1 MAKNTGRPRVTLSF
15 AISLDGKMATRT
27 GNSKWLSSPESLL
40 LLHHLRS
47 GHDAILVGR
56 GTVEKDNPRLTSR
69 IPGGRDPIRVI
80 LDSKLSLSPK
90 ARVFSQKRGRAIIV
104 TVSPIDKKAASSFE
118 KNGVEVIA
126 CGKGKISLSVM
137 LFRLRAMGIKSIL
150 VEGGPTVHTSFI
162 EAKLFDRIIAFIS
175 PRLIGGKEAPTP
187 FGGIGFPTVRGS
199 LDLKITRIEKLGS
212 DVLLEAVPAWQA

>member
-1 MAKNTGRPRVTLSF
+1 MAKLTTRPKVSLSF

-27 GNSKWLSSPESLL
+27 GNSRGLSSPESLL

-69 IPGGRDPIRVI
+69 ISGGRDPIRLI

-90 ARVFSQKRGRAIIV
+90 AKVFSRKRGRAFIV
-104 TVSPIDKKAASSFE
+104 TVSPINKKAASAFE
-118 KNGVEVIA
+118 KIGVEVIA
-126 CGKGKISLSVM
+126 CGISRISLPIM
-137 LFRLRAMGIKSIL
+137 LSALSKMGIKSVL

-162 EAKLFDRIIAFIS
+162 EARLFDRIFAFVS
-175 PRLIGGKEAPTP
+175 PKLIGGKDSPTP
-187 FGGIGFPTVRGS
+187 FGGIGYPTVRGS
-199 LDLKITRIEKLGS
+199 LNLKITRIEKLGT
-212 DVLLEAVPAWQA
+212 DVLLEAVPVWQE